1 MDYLGEIAALLTSV
15 FFSITAVIF
24 TQSSRRVGSMITN
37 RIRLVLALIY
47 LMIINLILFGQALPI
62 GAGIERWVWLGL
74 SGIIGLALGDM
85 FLFRCYEHIGPRLG
99 MLLMSLAPII
109 GAVLAW
115 IFFGETLR
123 LGQIAGMA
131 LTLSGI
137 AWVVSTRPAENSNQP
152 HVDGRGLL
160 FGVLAATGQAVG
172 LVLSKQ
178 GMTGGSPPGDFS
190 PFAGNAIRMLAAMV
204 VFWLMTFAQRQGRET
219 IVAVQRDRTALRL
232 IAIGAFIGPVL
243 GVSASLLAVQHA
255 EIGVAST
262 LMALPPV
269 FLLPI
274 SYFVYKERFEWQT
287 IAGTL
292 VAISGVALLF
302 LV

>member
-1 MDYLGEIAALLTSV
+1 MDHLGEIAALLTSV

-24 TQSSRRVGSMITN
+24 SQTSYRVGSQITN
-37 RIRLVLALIY
+37 RVRLVIALIY
-47 LMIINLILFGQALPI
+47 LMIINLILLGQPLPLN
-62 GAGIERWVWLGL
+62 AGIDRWVWLSL
-74 SGIIGLALGDM
+74 SGVIGLALGDM
-85 FLFRCYEHIGPRLG
+85 FLFRAYEHIGPRLG
-99 MLLMSLAPII
+99 MLLLSLAPII
-109 GAVLAW
+109 GALLAW
-115 IFFGETLR
+115 LLFGETLR
-123 LGQIAGMA
+123 LGQIAGIVI
-131 LTLSGI
+131 TLSGI

-160 FGVLAATGQAVG
+160 YGVLAATGQAVG

-178 GMTGGSPPGDFS
+178 GVTGDFS

-204 VFWLMTFAQRQGRET
+204 AFWLMTFAQRQGRET
-219 IVAVQRDRTALRL
+219 IEAVRHNRSALQL
-232 IAIGAFIGPVL
+232 IAVGALVGPVL

-274 SYFVYKERFEWQT
+274 SYFLFKERFGWQT
-287 IAGTL
+287 IAGTF
-292 VAISGVALLF
+292 VAMLGVALLF

>member
-15 FFSITAVIF
+15 FFSFTAVIF
-24 TQSSRRVGSMITN
+24 AQASRNVGSLVTN
-37 RIRLVLALIY
+37 RMRLVIALIY
-47 LMIINLILFGQALPI
+47 LMFINLILFSQPLPV
-62 GAGIERWVWLGL
+62 GAGIERWVWLSL

-85 FLFRCYEHIGPRLG
+85 FLFRTYEHIGPRLG
-99 MLLMSLAPII
+99 MLLMSLAPVI
-109 GAVLAW
+109 GALLAW
-115 IFFGETLR
+115 LFFGETLR
-123 LGQIAGMA
+123 PGQIAGIA

-137 AWVVSTRPAENSNQP
+137 AWVVGTRPSENSSQP
-152 HVDGRGLL
+152 RVGGRGLL

-178 GMTGGSPPGDFS
+178 GMTGDFS
-190 PFAGNAIRMLAAMV
+190 PFAGNAIRMLAAMA

-219 IVAVQRDRTALRL
+219 VEAVRHNRPAFRL
-232 IAIGAFIGPVL
+232 IAVGAFIGPVL

-262 LMALPPV
+262 LMSLPPV
-269 FLLPI
+269 ILLPI
-274 SYFVYKERFEWQT
+274 SYFAYGERFGWQT
-287 IAGTL
+287 VAGTL
-292 VAISGVALLF
+292 VAIAGVALLF